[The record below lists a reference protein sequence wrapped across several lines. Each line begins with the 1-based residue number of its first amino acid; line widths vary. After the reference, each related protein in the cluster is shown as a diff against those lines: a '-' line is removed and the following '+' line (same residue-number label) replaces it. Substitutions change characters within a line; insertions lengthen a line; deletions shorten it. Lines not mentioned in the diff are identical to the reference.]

1 MVLYERRTAYIAELC
16 ISCSLPLLLSLMS
29 DVTMS
34 VQLDNRQSI
43 IDYCRSYAEDQLI
56 GGTKYG
62 NQVVKLPGCD
72 LVVKFGR

>member
-1 MVLYERRTAYIAELC
+1 
-16 ISCSLPLLLSLMS
+16 MS

-43 IDYCRSYAEDQLI
+43 NDYCRSYAEDQLI